1 MPRTCTVCRSPRVDE
16 INHAL
21 LANEPYRD
29 IARRCSLSP
38 AAVLRHKEHIPLAVV
53 KAKKAGEALQ
63 GDDLLRSIR
72 SLHERTMR
80 ILDDAEAA
88 GDRTNA
94 LRAVQQARG
103 NIELLGRLL
112 GELEA
117 SSPTSTKI
125 EIIYIDQTLNRTM
138 TEGIAPKLIEA
149 TPESP

>member
-1 MPRTCTVCRSPRVDE
+1 
-16 INHAL
+16 
-21 LANEPYRD
+21 
-29 IARRCSLSP
+29 
-38 AAVLRHKEHIPLAVV
+38 
-53 KAKKAGEALQ
+53 
-63 GDDLLRSIR
+63 
-72 SLHERTMR
+72 MR